1 MTLAPEYLGPY
12 IGSNVVAIG
21 LLLVAVFWPKVARV
35 LFIVVFTAAGLFNAY
50 MALTQPEGYLNFGEL
65 AVLKVYRD
73 FIYGIFSRYTRAFIL
88 AIAAGQLVVGGLLIG
103 KRPLLTLG
111 VTGGI
116 VFFVGIAPL
125 GIGSAFPFSL
135 FAIAA
140 LAVMYWKLGRR
151 DRPRLSASDDN
162 PAA

>member
-35 LFIVVFTAAGLFNAY
+35 LFIVIFIAAGLFNAY

-65 AVLKVYRD
+65 AVLPIYRD
-73 FIYGIFSRYTRAFIL
+73 FIYGVFSRYTRAFIL
-88 AIAAGQLVVGGLLIG
+88 AIAAGQLAVGGLLIG

-140 LAVMYWKLGRR
+140 LAVMYWRLGRR
-151 DRPRLSASDDN
+151 DRPGLSTGGDSQ
-162 PAA
+162 AA